1 MTERERSM
9 MRWRWA
15 GLSTYIVI
23 VLMDFL
29 LIPLWF
35 GLNRPQLIPL
45 MEIVNSTP
53 EVIVQMEILKLK
65 TSQHSPF
72 TLMGGGLFH
81 LTFLSILT
89 ACVWGKK

>member
-1 MTERERSM
+1 

-15 GLSTYIVI
+15 GLSTYIII

-29 LIPLWF
+29 IIPLWF
-35 GLNRPQLIPL
+35 GLNRPQLTPL

-65 TSQHSPF
+65 TFQHSPF
-72 TLMGGGLFH
+72 TLMGGGVVH

-89 ACVWGKK
+89 MSTWGVNKK